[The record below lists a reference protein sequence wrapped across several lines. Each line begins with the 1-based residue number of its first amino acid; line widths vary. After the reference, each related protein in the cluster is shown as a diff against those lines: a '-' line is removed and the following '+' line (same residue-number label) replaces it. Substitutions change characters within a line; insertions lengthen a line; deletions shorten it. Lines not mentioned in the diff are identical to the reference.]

1 MTDRGRI
8 CAFTGHRA
16 VPDRERDRIRKALV
30 RTVESLYADGFRTFC
45 AGGAMGFDRMAA
57 ETVLALK
64 QKYPDLRLAL
74 VLPCRDQAERWAR
87 EERDIYL
94 RQMRDAD
101 EVEVLSEHY
110 YDGCMRARNR
120 SLIDRAEHLVAYVT
134 TCRSGSAQTLRMAE
148 EKGIPVTNLA

>member
-1 MTDRGRI
+1 MTDMGRI

-16 VPDRERDRIRKALV
+16 VPEQERDRIQKALV
-30 RTVESLYADGFRTFC
+30 YTVESLYQDGFRTFC

-64 QKYPDLRLAL
+64 QKYPDLRLTL
-74 VLPCRDQAERWAR
+74 VLPCRDQAARWAR
-87 EERDIYL
+87 EERNIYL

-101 EVEVLSEHY
+101 EVEVLSERY

-134 TCRSGSAQTLRMAE
+134 SFHSGSAQTLRMAE